1 MSKIND
7 VLREMGKIEAVDE
20 NGFVDLEDRLFVVEK
35 ALDLVEDVEG
45 VPSGIS
51 VEEADF
57 FRDLRRQVREFRN
70 REMREG
76 RFENIE
82 E

>member
-70 REMREG
+70 REMRDG
-76 RFENIE
+76 RFIGE
-82 E
+82 

>member
-7 VLREMGKIEAVDE
+7 VLREMGKIEAIDE